1 MQNGKDKPPSYLRY
15 GKLVI
20 LVGLALILALI
31 VSIKNPFFIAEYQ
44 LGDIARE
51 NLRAP
56 MDFSVPGTDVT
67 VKKGEVIVR
76 EGERINAD
84 HLSRIAVYNTLERR
98 EVFAVTKFAAVFILL
113 FLLMAILY

>member
-1 MQNGKDKPPSYLRY
+1 VRTCGAD
-15 GKLVI
+15 
-20 LVGLALILALI
+20 GL
-31 VSIKNPFFIAEYQ
+31 F
-44 LGDIARE
+44 
-51 NLRAP
+51 
-56 MDFSVPGTDVT
+56 VPGTDVT

-113 FLLMAILY
+113 FLLIAILFEYSEKNIKKFYLRRRTLSSVPFSPSFAWPW